1 LADQT
6 RQLFGAMPLAAA
18 MQALGAALVWAL
30 VSWPTPLA
38 GTNSWTLAMLGLIL
52 LAYAAAGMA
61 ALSPVYWIY
70 VAFIVPMMGL
80 WTLYFAQS
88 GELPDAM
95 VAILSASYT
104 ILLLFTA
111 RQQNGTLTRSLT
123 LNHENRDLIA
133 DLKDEIDVRI
143 RMAEALQ
150 RARDDEEVARV
161 EAEKANHTKSEFLS
175 AMSHELR
182 TPLNAILGFGQ
193 LLGLDRELLTKEQG
207 EQVDHI
213 LSSGAHLLELIDQLL
228 DLARIEAGELE
239 MSFEALDAL
248 GLVNASLDLA
258 KPLAAQKDVRLE
270 LVSEI
275 PEFTNVFCDR
285 LRFNQV
291 MINILSNS
299 IKYNKEHGAV
309 NVRLSLACE
318 SMVRLEISDTGAGI
332 ADHQK
337 ENLFQPFNRL
347 GFEDSQIKGTGIG
360 LSITKDLVESMGGSI
375 DFESEE
381 GVGSTFR
388 FTMPCVS
395 APLHSA
401 VSA

>member
-1 LADQT
+1 
-6 RQLFGAMPLAAA
+6 MPLAAA

-161 EAEKANHTKSEFLS
+161 EAE
-175 AMSHELR
+175 R
-182 TPLNAILGFGQ
+182 PITPRA
-193 LLGLDRELLTKEQG
+193 
-207 EQVDHI
+207 
-213 LSSGAHLLELIDQLL
+213 SSC
-228 DLARIEAGELE
+228 R
-239 MSFEALDAL
+239 
-248 GLVNASLDLA
+248 
-258 KPLAAQKDVRLE
+258 P
-270 LVSEI
+270 
-275 PEFTNVFCDR
+275 
-285 LRFNQV
+285 
-291 MINILSNS
+291 
-299 IKYNKEHGAV
+299 
-309 NVRLSLACE
+309 
-318 SMVRLEISDTGAGI
+318 
-332 ADHQK
+332 
-337 ENLFQPFNRL
+337 
-347 GFEDSQIKGTGIG
+347 
-360 LSITKDLVESMGGSI
+360 
-375 DFESEE
+375 
-381 GVGSTFR
+381 
-388 FTMPCVS
+388 
-395 APLHSA
+395 
-401 VSA
+401 